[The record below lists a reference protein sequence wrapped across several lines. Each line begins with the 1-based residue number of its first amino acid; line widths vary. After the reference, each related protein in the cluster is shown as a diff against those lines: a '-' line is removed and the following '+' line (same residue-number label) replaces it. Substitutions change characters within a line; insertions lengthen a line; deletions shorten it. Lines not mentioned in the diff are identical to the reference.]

1 MTVLHREDREGRQV
15 LLTLRID
22 RDTWQQALDEAF
34 VRVRDLFP
42 DCADRARLEA
52 AHGADALY
60 QEAVNATFPGALT
73 EAVKAEGLT
82 VVGAPDLEITAIG
95 PDGYTFTALIQLYPQ
110 VKLGQYKGLKA
121 VYPRVELSD
130 EDVTAALAE
139 YCRAHAI
146 SIPMLQ
152 ADRGDE
158 VTLDFEGFVDG
169 VAFEGG
175 KAENYPLV
183 LGSGTFIPGFEE
195 QLLGIRPEE
204 EREIRVT
211 FPRAYAP
218 ELAGKDATF
227 RVKAHAVTRQS
238 ALLEAM
244 AEGLTDEG
252 RARVERKY
260 ASDGFF
266 SLEILPAP
274 DDAFALSQGF
284 ADAAELRRSVM
295 TQALARKE
303 EDARGAFADALVQ
316 QVIDGMEVDLPPAM
330 VEDQITGLIAQL
342 TARLQAQGMKLEQ
355 YLELGGLTEE
365 DLRDQARSQ
374 AETGARYELAM
385 MEIARLEN
393 ITVTEQDVEPEY
405 ERLSRRHGVP
415 VQQVKQLLPVLRLI
429 HETRLLRA
437 RSVVVDSAVR
447 L

>member
-152 ADRGDE
+152 ANRGDE

-227 RVKAHAVTRQS
+227 RVKAHAVTRRS
-238 ALLEAM
+238 
-244 AEGLTDEG
+244 
-252 RARVERKY
+252 V
-260 ASDGFF
+260 
-266 SLEILPAP
+266 PAP

-437 RSVVVDSAVR
+437 RAVVVDSAVR

>member
-227 RVKAHAVTRQS
+227 RVKAHAVTRRS
-238 ALLEAM
+238 
-244 AEGLTDEG
+244 
-252 RARVERKY
+252 V
-260 ASDGFF
+260 
-266 SLEILPAP
+266 PAP

>member
-227 RVKAHAVTRQS
+227 RVKAHAVTRRS
-238 ALLEAM
+238 
-244 AEGLTDEG
+244 
-252 RARVERKY
+252 V
-260 ASDGFF
+260 
-266 SLEILPAP
+266 PAP

-437 RSVVVDSAVR
+437 RAVVVDSAVR

>member
-73 EAVKAEGLT
+73 EAVKTEGLT

-227 RVKAHAVTRQS
+227 RVKAHAVTRRS
-238 ALLEAM
+238 
-244 AEGLTDEG
+244 
-252 RARVERKY
+252 V
-260 ASDGFF
+260 
-266 SLEILPAP
+266 PAP

-437 RSVVVDSAVR
+437 RAVVVDSAVR

>member
-227 RVKAHAVTRQS
+227 RVKAHAVTRRS
-238 ALLEAM
+238 
-244 AEGLTDEG
+244 
-252 RARVERKY
+252 V
-260 ASDGFF
+260 
-266 SLEILPAP
+266 PAP

-437 RSVVVDSAVR
+437 RAVVVDSAVK

>member
-73 EAVKAEGLT
+73 EAVKTEGLT

-110 VKLGQYKGLKA
+110 VKLGQHKGLKA

-130 EDVTAALAE
+130 EDITAALAE

-227 RVKAHAVTRQS
+227 RVKAHAVTRRS
-238 ALLEAM
+238 
-244 AEGLTDEG
+244 
-252 RARVERKY
+252 V
-260 ASDGFF
+260 
-266 SLEILPAP
+266 PAP

>member
-73 EAVKAEGLT
+73 DAVKAEGLT

-227 RVKAHAVTRQS
+227 RVKAHAVTRRS
-238 ALLEAM
+238 
-244 AEGLTDEG
+244 
-252 RARVERKY
+252 V
-260 ASDGFF
+260 
-266 SLEILPAP
+266 PAP

-437 RSVVVDSAVR
+437 RAVVVDSAVR

>member
-73 EAVKAEGLT
+73 EAVKTEGLT

-227 RVKAHAVTRQS
+227 RVKAHAVTRRS
-238 ALLEAM
+238 
-244 AEGLTDEG
+244 
-252 RARVERKY
+252 V
-260 ASDGFF
+260 
-266 SLEILPAP
+266 PAP

-303 EDARGAFADALVQ
+303 EDTRGAFADALVQ

-437 RSVVVDSAVR
+437 RAVVVDSAVR